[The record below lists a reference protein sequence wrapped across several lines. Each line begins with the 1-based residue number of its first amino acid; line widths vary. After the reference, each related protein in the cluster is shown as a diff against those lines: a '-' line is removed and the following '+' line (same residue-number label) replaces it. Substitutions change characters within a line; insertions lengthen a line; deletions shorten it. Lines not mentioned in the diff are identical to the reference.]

1 MSKKNDLEHTST
13 TLGSQ
18 NMKSSQR
25 MVSVVEPYELPEGW
39 TWCRLGDFINI
50 FRGVSYKKN
59 DAHNEKQE
67 NDCLIIRGGNIDEG
81 CINLNSDNVFVNKS
95 LVSENQI
102 IKKNDVIIVTS
113 TGSIKVIGRAGV
125 SASDYEDVA
134 FGAFLTLARPNEKAN
149 KSFVNQYFQ
158 SSLYRERIRQL
169 ASGVNINNIR
179 IEYITESPFPLPPTF
194 AEQQRIVNRIE
205 SMFAKLDEAKEKAQ
219 NVVDGFETRKVAILH
234 KAFTGELTT
243 KWRKENGIEKNKEL
257 DFIYNFA
264 QTLSKKDMTNITDF
278 QKQAYDYVLSDGAVW
293 KKCCI
298 GAIGVITNGS
308 TPSRKEASFWNGN
321 IPWVSSGEVA
331 NNIIEST
338 NEMISEEGFNNSSV
352 KKLPIGTVL
361 IAMIGEG
368 KTRGQ
373 TSVLNIEATTNQ
385 NIAAIIINH
394 GHVES
399 KFLWYWLQ
407 KEYKNNRTA
416 GNGSGPQ
423 ALNCQK
429 VRELPFILPTLPE
442 QVEIVRILDIIIEKE
457 NKAKQAAEAVLE
469 QIDLLK
475 KSILARAFRG
485 EL

>member
-1 MSKKNDLEHTST
+1 MKSEIEHTST
-13 TLGSQ
+13 MLGSQ

-39 TWCRLGDFINI
+39 KWVQQNEVCKLTDGEKRTGTEFPYLEVKYLRGKKEKDF
-50 FRGVSYKKN
+50 V
-59 DAHNEKQE
+59 
-67 NDCLIIRGGNIDEG
+67 
-81 CINLNSDNVFVNKS
+81 
-95 LVSENQI
+95 
-102 IKKNDVIIVTS
+102 S
-113 TGSIKVIGRAGV
+113 TGKFIKAGTKVILVDGENSGEV
-125 SASDYEDVA
+125 FTVPEDGFMGSTFKALEISNV
-134 FGAFLTLARPNEKAN
+134 NEN
-149 KSFVNQYFQ
+149 YLQYFIHTKKD
-158 SSLYRERIRQL
+158 LYR
-169 ASGVNINNIR
+169 NNKKGSAIPHLDKKLFF
-179 IEYITESPFPLPPTF
+179 TMPFPLPPTL

-219 NVVDGFETRKVAILH
+219 NVVDGFETRKAAILH
-234 KAFTGELTT
+234 KAFTGELTA
-243 KWRKENGIEKNKEL
+243 KWRKENGVEKNKEL

-331 NNIIEST
+331 NNTIEST

>member
-1 MSKKNDLEHTST
+1 
-13 TLGSQ
+13 
-18 NMKSSQR
+18 MK
-25 MVSVVEPYELPEGW
+25 EIDEKEIEAPYELPEGW
-39 TWCRLGDFINI
+39 KWCRLGEVADWGSGGTPSRKNPEYYQGSIPWIKTGELNETYI
-50 FRGVSYKKN
+50 FDSE
-59 DAHNEKQE
+59 EK
-67 NDCLIIRGGNIDEG
+67 
-81 CINLNSDNVFVNKS
+81 
-95 LVSENQI
+95 VSEDAIKHSSAKIFPKETVVMAMYGATIGKTAIFGIDASTNQACACAICHKELDNHFLFNFLKSKKDYFLYNAKGGAQPNISQEI
-102 IKKNDVIIVTS
+102 IKN
-113 TGSIKVIGRAGV
+113 
-125 SASDYEDVA
+125 
-134 FGAFLTLARPNEKAN
+134 TL
-149 KSFVNQYFQ
+149 
-158 SSLYRERIRQL
+158 I
-169 ASGVNINNIR
+169 
-179 IEYITESPFPLPPTF
+179 PLPPTL
-194 AEQQRIVNRIE
+194 AEQQHIVKRIE

-219 NVVDGFETRKVAILH
+219 NVVDGFETRKAAILH
-234 KAFTGELTT
+234 KAFTGELTA

-394 GHVES
+394 GHIES

-457 NKAKQAAEAVLE
+457 NKAKQAAETVLE